1 MIYLNVTIYIF
12 FPKWILKT
20 FTSML
25 FLPLHLVL
33 SDSEIFL
40 MAGTNQS
47 NISSNMLIIACWVK
61 CSIGLSTFK
70 ICKKWQN
77 DKKLCLMKVCFGTY
91 FHLKLL
97 FLYSTYILCWISLK
111 EVFMQHCTTCDAIK
125 YLHIFSKKT
134 TSCTNRKH
142 FFQPYSTFDHSSHIL
157 VLTLFFFIFSRGS
170 KGNIRKERVRI
181 FTINSHFS
189 AQSGFSAR
197 AF

>member
-1 MIYLNVTIYIF
+1 MIYLKVTIYIF

-77 DKKLCLMKVCFGTY
+77 DKKLCWMKVCFGTY

-97 FLYSTYILCWISLK
+97 FLYSTYILCWIGFHAALHHLWCHQI
-111 EVFMQHCTTCDAIK
+111 FA
-125 YLHIFSKKT
+125 HIFEENNIMHESET
-134 TSCTNRKH
+134 
-142 FFQPYSTFDHSSHIL
+142 FLSTVFYFWS
-157 VLTLFFFIFSRGS
+157 
-170 KGNIRKERVRI
+170 
-181 FTINSHFS
+181 
-189 AQSGFSAR
+189 
-197 AF
+197 